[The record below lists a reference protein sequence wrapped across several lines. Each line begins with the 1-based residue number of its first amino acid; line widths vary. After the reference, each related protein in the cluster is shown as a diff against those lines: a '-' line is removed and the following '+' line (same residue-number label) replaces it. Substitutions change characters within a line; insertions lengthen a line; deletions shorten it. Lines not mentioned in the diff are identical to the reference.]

1 MLLQLVY
8 KGRRGGLAAGAV
20 FSACVLDEPDAGV
33 GQVAEQRI
41 ELSPEG
47 AAGVGKPVAAVALQ
61 KRVVDHPAAGQLEVG
76 VATDRAVAVDY
87 RRDSVPALCGAD
99 EDVSCSEVGVA
110 EAGTVVSSGMAR

>member
-1 MLLQLVY
+1 LPGRAAYMLLQLVY

-47 AAGVGKPVAAVALQ
+47 AAGGRQ
-61 KRVVDHPAAGQLEVG
+61 TRG
-76 VATDRAVAVDY
+76 
-87 RRDSVPALCGAD
+87 RRSP
-99 EDVSCSEVGVA
+99 SE
-110 EAGTVVSSGMAR
+110 TRR